1 VPAVSGAFPHF
12 STHAPARA
20 SRGAVI
26 RRHEVMHLLLI
37 YLVIITVGE
46 VIAFGLG
53 RIVEDIYPAF
63 SMVLYMAMFFGVLW
77 GGWPI
82 AVDLT
87 GRWDRAAGKAVAPRK
102 P

>member
-1 VPAVSGAFPHF
+1 
-12 STHAPARA
+12 
-20 SRGAVI
+20 
-26 RRHEVMHLLLI
+26 MHLLLI
-37 YLVIITVGE
+37 YLVIITIGE

-87 GRWDRAAGKAVAPRK
+87 GRWDRAAGKAVAARK

>member
-1 VPAVSGAFPHF
+1 
-12 STHAPARA
+12 
-20 SRGAVI
+20 
-26 RRHEVMHLLLI
+26 MHLLLI
-37 YLVIITVGE
+37 YLVIITIGE

-82 AVDLT
+82 AVQLT
-87 GRWDRAAGKAVAPRK
+87 ERWGRAADKAMPARK
-102 P
+102 L